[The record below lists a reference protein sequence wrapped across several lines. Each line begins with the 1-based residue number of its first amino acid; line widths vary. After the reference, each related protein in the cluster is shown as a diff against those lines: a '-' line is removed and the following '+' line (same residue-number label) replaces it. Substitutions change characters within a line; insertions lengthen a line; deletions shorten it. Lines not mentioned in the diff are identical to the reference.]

1 MIIVREV
8 AQLRKI
14 IAERRQL
21 GTNGAKTVHS
31 SASLQQHKVGF
42 VPTMGYLHEGHAS
55 LMHKAREMADTVVLS
70 IFVNPIQFGP
80 NEDLDSYPRDEARD
94 LEVARREGVDIVFL
108 PTVAEMYPQ
117 PTQTKIRVSA
127 LTDRLCGASRPGHF
141 DGVTTVVAKLF
152 NMIGPDLAFFG
163 MKDAQQVAV
172 LQQMVTDLNMNV
184 TIVPC
189 PIVREADGLALSSRN
204 VYLSAEQ
211 REQALVLS
219 QSLRK
224 VQEVSEDIVTN
235 TITIRQLHQLV
246 ESTITSSP
254 LADIDYIEILTFPGL
269 EPLLPEQRLCDVQ
282 EEVIVALAVKFGST
296 RLIDNIRIQKAEVL
310 SHV

>member
-8 AQLRKI
+8 AQLRKV
-14 IAERRQL
+14 IAERRQF
-21 GTNGAKTVHS
+21 GTSEAKTVHGS
-31 SASLQQHKVGF
+31 SSLQQHKVGF

-94 LEVARREGVDIVFL
+94 LDVAQREGVDIVFL

-117 PTQTKIRVSA
+117 PTQTKIQVSA

-219 QSLRK
+219 KSLRK

-235 TITIRQLHQLV
+235 TITIRQLHQMV

-282 EEVIVALAVKFGST
+282 EDVIVALAVKFGNT

-310 SHV
+310 AHV